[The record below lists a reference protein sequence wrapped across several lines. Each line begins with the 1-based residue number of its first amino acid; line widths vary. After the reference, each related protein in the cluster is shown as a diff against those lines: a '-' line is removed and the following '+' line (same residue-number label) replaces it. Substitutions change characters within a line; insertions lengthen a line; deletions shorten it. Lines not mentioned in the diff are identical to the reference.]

1 MFTRHIIKTASPE
14 QVQAALQ
21 AGTLA
26 EPYISLITQDSSVEG
41 YESKGLYVQLPE
53 GGAPG
58 MFVKEYTE
66 EPLLYLT
73 DSPSIDYIGGNVM
86 LRGQI
91 HFDAGWD
98 SSIIV
103 EYGYPKLGVVPANVW
118 DERAKELET
127 DSSAEIAESFL
138 NEETETY
145 DGQYIAEQIS
155 TRSMSTSGSF
165 KSSDDLEINIPFE
178 NEVGYNPETEYYII
192 GGFYKDKETGSPYSY
207 NLGKYVLDD
216 YLTDDREL
224 IEFDGVING
233 LMNDEFNYWGGITQN
248 SIYPRVAVGFYLQ
261 SVFDASF
268 QAAYALDRDL
278 TEEEFLITFR
288 DSSMVDVHY
297 YTPYQ
302 DGNFYGFDENNLF
315 NMKNYPGFTNEH
327 GDVLKMIGW
336 LYDED
341 DKETDTYDLYSQP
354 TLAVEVTA
362 EDNQATV
369 TAGDN
374 FVDDAYDFILFKVL
388 TQTELDAM
396 VQAGY
401 VEEDAYPGDVNA
413 WLRDHNAFDGS
424 LGEGDSSTFEFD
436 TTESANN
443 IYIVG
448 AMYDTDDQQQEYI
461 RYCDSVQYAIDL
473 NDLVIPDS
481 SGDTSTGWNIDPSTA
496 WYLDVDFHTNGTE
509 YYTDS
514 ASVFSEVLANE
525 VNVNVVSGEFS
536 NIYNNNYDY
545 ALTLV
550 VDPDSYSYGI
560 FQGGRRIPGRIV
572 SATKMIF
579 EDAYISEGQNTYL
592 AYAYNDGTDN
602 HYVCI
607 AHAGFDGDT
616 AYVTMEFAQGEM
628 TMSYTPWRGMPNTW
642 PNFSSET
649 IGGITTF
656 SNNFGMSKEEIDTT
670 YFEDSSTYLQ
680 VAHFFKDEYDAVK
693 DSSTFIENEFLNAH
707 SSYSRVFISVEGD
720 VVTEPF
726 VYDPSTDELPV
737 HYYVRLCCM
746 DPAYDAS
753 NNVIGAEN
761 MYEVTQWNDMEAFP
775 GVGVDQLGDTSINA
789 DSSTF
794 TITIA
799 ANEPANDF
807 GYTSARMGLYT
818 STEYDT
824 ALEGGMSEE
833 DFFISKMTTGP
844 VVVSTDYQVTYN
856 ITENNYGFIA
866 QSYNPTTNEY
876 WPSIQHVCGFEF
888 PERLSLSAQFND
900 QTYVVSA
907 SVKMSPSEV
916 NDGWTQYKYGVY
928 NETTWE
934 DDVDGIQEQYGGDM
948 NAYRLDN
955 VKGTNSYTSTSFSEQ
970 VDSNASGR
978 FVAFAVPYKLDEEQQ
993 DTWDWDNAKYF
1004 AFDVNV
1010 E

>member
-41 YESKGLYVQLPE
+41 YESKGLYVQVPE
-53 GGAPG
+53 GGAPD
-58 MFVKEYTE
+58 MFVKEYIE

-73 DSPSIDYIGGNVM
+73 DSPSIDYIGGNVN

-91 HFDAGWD
+91 HFGAGWD
-98 SSIIV
+98 ASV
-103 EYGYPKLGVVPANVW
+103 LGEYGYPKLGVVPAGVW
-118 DERAKELET
+118 DERADELGT
-127 DSSAEIAESFL
+127 DSSSEIAESFL
-138 NEETETY
+138 NEDYGTY
-145 DGQYIAEQIS
+145 DSQYIAEQIN
-155 TRSMSTSGSF
+155 TRAMATSGSY
-165 KSSDDLEINIPFE
+165 KSSDDLEINIPYE

-216 YLTDDREL
+216 YLTDDPEL
-224 IEFDGVING
+224 IEFGGVING

-248 SIYPRVAVGFYLQ
+248 DIYPRVAVGLYLQ

-268 QAAYALDRDL
+268 QAAYALDNTL
-278 TEEEFLITFR
+278 TEEEFLTTFR

-302 DGNFYGFDENNLF
+302 DGNFYGFDENTLF
-315 NMKNYPGFTNEH
+315 SMANYPGFSHEH

-341 DKETDTYDLYSQP
+341 NKETDTYDLYSQP

-374 FVDDAYDFILFKVL
+374 FVNDAYEFILFKVL

-401 VEEDAYPGDVNA
+401 FEEDAYPGTVNA

-448 AMYDTDDQQQEYI
+448 AMYDTDEQQQDYI

-481 SGDTSTGWNIDPSTA
+481 SGDTSTGWNIDASTA

-514 ASVFSEVLANE
+514 AESFSEVLANE

-579 EDAYISEGQNTYL
+579 EDAYINEGQNTYL
-592 AYAYNDGTDN
+592 VYAYYDGTDN

-607 AHAGFDGDT
+607 AHAGFDGNA

-628 TMSYTPWRGMPNTW
+628 TMNYTPWREMPNTW
-642 PNFSSET
+642 PNFYTDDQSGT
-649 IGGITTF
+649 MMFG
-656 SNNFGMSKEEIDTT
+656 NNFGMSREDIDTVV
-670 YFEDSSTYLQ
+670 FEAPQLQ
-680 VAHFFKDEYDAVK
+680 VAHYYKNEYDAVK
-693 DSSTFIENEFLNAH
+693 DSSTFIFNEFLNAH
-707 SSYSRVFISVEGD
+707 SENISVDPAGEGD
-720 VVTEPF
+720 VNSTPFEYNSSNDVIPVT
-726 VYDPSTDELPV
+726 
-737 HYYVRLCCM
+737 YYVRLTDASTGNVTQWQDM
-746 DPAYDAS
+746 GNFPDINVGYGNEHIDSDSSVLYISSGPSNDALAFGYTEARFGVWTNTAYDAS
-753 NNVIGAEN
+753 VS
-761 MYEVTQWNDMEAFP
+761 Q
-775 GVGVDQLGDTSINA
+775 
-789 DSSTF
+789 
-794 TITIA
+794 
-799 ANEPANDF
+799 
-807 GYTSARMGLYT
+807 
-818 STEYDT
+818 
-824 ALEGGMSEE
+824 GGMDETE
-833 DFFISKMTTGP
+833 FYIANMTLGP
-844 VVVSTDYQVTYN
+844 VNVENGYDASFN
-856 ITENNYGFIA
+856 IQEGHSEFIG
-866 QSYNPTTNEY
+866 QCYNPTTQEY
-876 WPSIQHVCGFEF
+876 WGTINHMYGFYFPIPFEF
-888 PERLSLSAQFND
+888 KTTFND
-900 QTYVVSA
+900 QTYVVDASA
-907 SVKMSPSEV
+907 ILSAGHVQE
-916 NDGWTQYKYGVY
+916 GWTQYKYGWY
-928 NETTWE
+928 DRSAWE
-934 DDVDGIQEQYGGDM
+934 NDENGIQEQYDWDE
-948 NAYRLDN
+948 NAYRMAN
-955 VKGTNSYTSTSFSEQ
+955 VQGTNSYSTTTFTCTADNSKSYKFS
-970 VDSNASGR
+970 V
-978 FVAFAVPYKLDEEQQ
+978 FAIPYRLDGYGNDEH
-993 DTWDWDNAKYF
+993 DWEYF
-1004 AFDVNV
+1004 REMTYEINM
-1010 E
+1010 